1 MVDQVKED
9 RNICTDCQSRLQR
22 ILTTD
27 NYTEGEIHLLDKPK
41 RMLSFTVPLK
51 MDSGEVQVFNAYR
64 VLYNDARGPG
74 KGGVRFHQE
83 VDEEEV
89 KNLAFLMA
97 LKCALVEIPFGGAK
111 GGIEVDPRTLS
122 AGEIERLSRSFIRE
136 LHPFIGER
144 VDIPAPDVNTNPD
157 IMGYMVDEYSKLSG
171 KFIPGV
177 ITGKPLALGGSLGRD
192 DATSL
197 GGAYVLRTYFEHQ
210 KDSIVGKT
218 VAIQGFGNVGSN
230 IARILH
236 EWGAKVVA
244 ISDAKT
250 ALYQADGLDL
260 PAVQEA
266 SSGGGLSDVAD
277 VKQITNSDL
286 LLLPV
291 DVLIPA
297 AISHQITT
305 ANVDDIK
312 VKIILEM
319 ANDPVTVEADMV
331 LQKQGVV
338 VIPDILANAGGVM
351 VSYFEWIQ
359 NSSNDYWS
367 LERVYTELETRITAA
382 FSGLLESTEDSYVA
396 LRSDGYRLAIDR
408 IIKAERARG
417 RLS

>member
-1 MVDQVKED
+1 M
-9 RNICTDCQSRLQR
+9 
-22 ILTTD
+22 
-27 NYTEGEIHLLDKPK
+27 
-41 RMLSFTVPLK
+41 
-51 MDSGEVQVFNAYR
+51 
-64 VLYNDARGPG
+64 
-74 KGGVRFHQE
+74 
-83 VDEEEV
+83 
-89 KNLAFLMA
+89 
-97 LKCALVEIPFGGAK
+97 
-111 GGIEVDPRTLS
+111 
-122 AGEIERLSRSFIRE
+122 
-136 LHPFIGER
+136 
-144 VDIPAPDVNTNPD
+144 
-157 IMGYMVDEYSKLSG
+157 
-171 KFIPGV
+171 
-177 ITGKPLALGGSLGRD
+177 
-192 DATSL
+192 
-197 GGAYVLRTYFEHQ
+197 
-210 KDSIVGKT
+210 
-218 VAIQGFGNVGSN
+218 
-230 IARILH
+230 
-236 EWGAKVVA
+236 VA

-305 ANVDDIK
+305 ANVDYIK